1 MKLKLVIHV
10 NEPER
15 WLIALGNITNFLNDV
30 GDGNAEVIVVANGAG
45 VKGYAGKPE
54 NTQVQ
59 GEACVIGGP
68 AANISTMKN
77 LSERGVVFTACSK
90 ALEAQGIKIEEIPE
104 FVRVIPA
111 GMTEMVKR
119 QMEGFAYIKP

>member
-1 MKLKLVIHV
+1 MKLKLLVHV

-30 GDGNAEVIVVANGAG
+30 GDENAIVLVVANGAG
-45 VKGYAGKPE
+45 VRGYVGEQVKTE
-54 NTQVQ
+54 VQ
-59 GEACVIGGP
+59 GEACVLGGAP
-68 AANISTMKN
+68 ANLQTMRI
-77 LSERGVVFTACSK
+77 LSNRGVTFMACSK
-90 ALEAQGIKIEEIPE
+90 ALEAQGINTGEIPE